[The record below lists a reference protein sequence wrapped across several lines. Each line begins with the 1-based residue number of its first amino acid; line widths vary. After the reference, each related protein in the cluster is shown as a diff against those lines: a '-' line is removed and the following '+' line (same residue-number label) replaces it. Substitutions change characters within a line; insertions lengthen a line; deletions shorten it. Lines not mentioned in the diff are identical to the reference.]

1 MLVHYLVSL
10 NSRMK
15 TTRLNDLFNVAG
27 QSPWLDNLK
36 REYIVNGEFARVLAS
51 GIRGLTS
58 NPTIFQKAIQ
68 GSTLYDEQ
76 FHESIKHG
84 LTTEETYWE
93 LVVSDIVGALDIFHP
108 LYVSSSGLDGFV
120 SVEVSPELAQ
130 DMAGTIASAQE
141 LHKRIARPNVMIKVP
156 ATQACIPAIEE
167 IISRG
172 INVNVTLIFGLN
184 RYQEVMD
191 AYIRGL
197 QKLSISNPSKVQDVA
212 SVASFFISR
221 VDSEVDKRLEALGS
235 QEALDLRGK
244 AAIAQAKIAYEMFE
258 QTFSGDVWRSLANL
272 GAQVQRPLW
281 ASTSTKNPSYAD
293 TMYVDELIGPHSV
306 NTLPDATMEAFSDHG
321 SVAETITSN
330 VEGARKVLD
339 DLHRLGID
347 MAEVAD
353 QLEHDGVHSFQQSFN
368 ELLAALEAK
377 KH

>member
-1 MLVHYLVSL
+1 MVV
-10 NSRMK
+10 N
-15 TTRLNDLFNVAG
+15 RLTDLFTVAG

-36 REYIVNGEFARVLAS
+36 REYIINGDFARVLAS

-68 GSTLYDEQ
+68 GSALYDEQ
-76 FHESIKHG
+76 FHESIQRG

-93 LVVSDIVGALDIFHP
+93 LVVSDIVGALDIFGP

-120 SVEVSPELAQ
+120 SVEVSPGLAQ
-130 DMAGTIASAQE
+130 DMDGTVAAAQD
-141 LHKRIARPNVMIKVP
+141 LHDRIARPNVMIKVP
-156 ATQACIPAIEE
+156 ATKACIPAIEE

-172 INVNVTLIFGLN
+172 INVNVTLIFGLD

-197 QKLSISNPSKVQDVA
+197 QRLTKTDPSKVQDVA

-221 VDSEVDKRLEALGS
+221 VDSEIDKRLDVIGTPDAL
-235 QEALDLRGK
+235 ELRGK

-258 QTFSGDVWRSLANL
+258 KTFNSDAWRSLAKL

-281 ASTSTKNPSYAD
+281 ASTSTKNPSYPD

-306 NTLPDATMEAFSDHG
+306 NTLPDATMEAFSGHG
-321 SVAETITSN
+321 SVAETITKDID
-330 VEGARKVLD
+330 GARTVLD
-339 DLHRLGID
+339 DLNRLGVD
-347 MAEVAD
+347 MTAIAH
-353 QLEHDGVHSFQQSFN
+353 QLETEGVLSFQQSFT
-368 ELLAALEAK
+368 ELLAVLEAK
-377 KH
+377 RK

>member
-1 MLVHYLVSL
+1 MSG
-10 NSRMK
+10 N
-15 TTRLNDLFNVAG
+15 RLTDLFTVTG

-36 REYIVNGEFARVLAS
+36 REYIVNGDFARVLAS

-68 GSTLYDEQ
+68 GSALYDDQ
-76 FHESIKHG
+76 FFKSVQRG

-93 LVVSDIVGALDIFHP
+93 LVVSDIIGALDIFGP
-108 LYVSSSGLDGFV
+108 LYVSSSGLDGYV
-120 SVEVSPELAQ
+120 SVEVSPGLAQ
-130 DMAGTIASAQE
+130 DLDGTVAAAQE
-141 LHKRIARPNVMIKVP
+141 LQDRIARPNVMIKVP
-156 ATQACIPAIEE
+156 ATKVCIPAIEE

-172 INVNVTLIFGLN
+172 INVNVTLIFGLD

-197 QKLSISNPSKVQDVA
+197 QRLGKTNPSKVQEVA

-221 VDSEVDKRLEALGS
+221 VDSEVDKRLDAIGT
-235 QEALDLRGK
+235 QDALDLRGK

-258 QTFSGDVWRSLANL
+258 QTFSGEAWRSLAKL

-281 ASTSTKNPSYAD
+281 ASTSTKNPDYPD

-306 NTLPDATMEAFSDHG
+306 NTLPDATMDAFSDHG

-330 VEGARKVLD
+330 VDGARKVLD
-339 DLHRLGID
+339 DLSRLGID
-347 MAEVAD
+347 MTSVAQ
-353 QLEHDGVHSFQQSFN
+353 QLEHDGVLSFQQSFN
-368 ELLAALEAK
+368 ELLAVLETK
-377 KH
+377 RK

>member
-10 NSRMK
+10 NSRMT

-156 ATQACIPAIEE
+156 ATEACIPAIEE

>member
-1 MLVHYLVSL
+1 MSA
-10 NSRMK
+10 N
-15 TTRLNDLFNVAG
+15 RLTELFTVAG

-36 REYIVNGEFARVLAS
+36 REYIVNGDFARVLAS

-68 GSTLYDEQ
+68 GSALYDDQ
-76 FHESIKHG
+76 FHESVQRG
-84 LTTEETYWE
+84 LSTEETYWE
-93 LVVSDIVGALDIFHP
+93 LVVSDIIGALDIFGP

-120 SVEVSPELAQ
+120 SVEVSPGLAQ
-130 DMAGTIASAQE
+130 DMDGTVAAAQE
-141 LHKRIARPNVMIKVP
+141 LHDRIARPNVMIKVP

-172 INVNVTLIFGLN
+172 INVNVTLIFGLD

-197 QKLSISNPSKVQDVA
+197 QRLSKTDPSKVQDVA

-221 VDSEVDKRLEALGS
+221 VDSEVDKRLDAIGT
-235 QEALDLRGK
+235 QDALDIRGK

-258 QTFSGDVWRSLANL
+258 KTFSGDAWRSLANL

-281 ASTSTKNPSYAD
+281 ASTSTKNPDYPD

-306 NTLPDATMEAFSDHG
+306 NTLPDATMDAFSDHG
-321 SVAETITSN
+321 SIAETITSN
-330 VEGARKVLD
+330 VDGARTVLD
-339 DLHRLGID
+339 ELSHLGID
-347 MAEVAD
+347 MNAVAH
-353 QLEHDGVHSFQQSFN
+353 QLEHDGVLSFQQSFN
-368 ELLAALEAK
+368 ELLAVLEAK
-377 KH
+377 RK

>member
-1 MLVHYLVSL
+1 MT
-10 NSRMK
+10 

>member
-1 MLVHYLVSL
+1 MLVHYLESL
-10 NSRMK
+10 NSRMT

-221 VDSEVDKRLEALGS
+221 VDSEVDKRLEAHGS
-235 QEALDLRGK
+235 QEALDLRGR

-339 DLHRLGID
+339 ELHRLGID

-353 QLEHDGVHSFQQSFN
+353 QLENDGVHSFQQSFN

>member
-1 MLVHYLVSL
+1 MSA
-10 NSRMK
+10 N
-15 TTRLNDLFNVAG
+15 RLADLFTVTG

-36 REYIVNGEFARVLAS
+36 REYIINGEFARVLAS

-68 GSTLYDEQ
+68 GSALYDDQ
-76 FHESIKHG
+76 FHDSIQRG

-93 LVVSDIVGALDIFHP
+93 LVVSDIIGALDIFGP

-120 SVEVSPELAQ
+120 SVEVSPDLAQ
-130 DMAGTIASAQE
+130 DMDGTVSAAQE
-141 LHKRIARPNVMIKVP
+141 LHDRIARPNVMIKVP

-172 INVNVTLIFGLN
+172 INVNVTLIFGLD

-197 QKLSISNPSKVQDVA
+197 QRLSKSDPSKVQDVA

-221 VDSEVDKRLEALGS
+221 VDSEVDKRLDAHGAPG
-235 QEALDLRGK
+235 ALDLRGK
-244 AAIAQAKIAYEMFE
+244 AAIAQAKLAYHMFE
-258 QTFSGDVWRSLANL
+258 KTFSGDAWLSLAKL

-281 ASTSTKNPSYAD
+281 ASTSTKNPSYPD

-321 SVAETITSN
+321 STAETITNN
-330 VEGARKVLD
+330 VDGARKVLD
-339 DLHRLGID
+339 ELSRLGID
-347 MAEVAD
+347 MSAVAH
-353 QLEHDGVHSFQQSFN
+353 QLENEGVISFQQSFN
-368 ELLAALEAK
+368 DLLAVLEAK
-377 KH
+377 RK

>member
-1 MLVHYLVSL
+1 MST
-10 NSRMK
+10 SRL
-15 TTRLNDLFNVAG
+15 TDLFTVAG

-36 REYIVNGEFARVLAS
+36 REYIVNGDFARVLAS

-68 GSTLYDEQ
+68 GSALYDDQ
-76 FHESIKHG
+76 FHDSVHGG

-93 LVVSDIVGALDIFHP
+93 LVVSDIVGALDIFGP

-120 SVEVSPELAQ
+120 SVEVSPGLAE
-130 DMAGTIASAQE
+130 DMDGTVEAAQE
-141 LHKRIARPNVMIKVP
+141 LHDRISRPNVMIKVP

-172 INVNVTLIFGLN
+172 INVNVTLIFGLD

-197 QKLSISNPSKVQDVA
+197 QRLSKTNPSKVQDVA

-221 VDSEVDKRLEALGS
+221 VDSEVDKRLEAIGT
-235 QEALDLRGK
+235 QDALDLRGK

-258 QTFSGDVWRSLANL
+258 QTFSGEAWRSLAKV

-281 ASTSTKNPSYAD
+281 ASTSTKNPDYPD

-306 NTLPDATMEAFSDHG
+306 NTLPDATMDAFSDHG
-321 SVAETITSN
+321 SIAETITSN
-330 VEGARKVLD
+330 VDGAHKVLD
-339 DLHRLGID
+339 DLNRLGID
-347 MAEVAD
+347 MAAVSH
-353 QLEHDGVHSFQQSFN
+353 QLEHDGVLSFQQSFN
-368 ELLAALEAK
+368 ELLAVLEAK
-377 KH
+377 RK

>member
-1 MLVHYLVSL
+1 MAVNRLTDLV
-10 NSRMK
+10 
-15 TTRLNDLFNVAG
+15 TVAG

-36 REYIVNGEFARVLAS
+36 REYIINGDFARVLAS

-68 GSTLYDEQ
+68 GSALYDEQ
-76 FHESIKHG
+76 FHESIQRG

-93 LVVSDIVGALDIFHP
+93 LVVSDIVGALDIFGP

-120 SVEVSPELAQ
+120 SVEVSPGLAQ
-130 DMAGTIASAQE
+130 DMDGTVAAAQD
-141 LHKRIARPNVMIKVP
+141 LHDRIARPNVMIKVP
-156 ATQACIPAIEE
+156 ATKACIPAIEE

-172 INVNVTLIFGLN
+172 INVNVTLIFGLD

-191 AYIRGL
+191 AYIRGV
-197 QKLSISNPSKVQDVA
+197 QRLSKTDPSKVQDVA

-221 VDSEVDKRLEALGS
+221 VDSEIDKRLDVIGTPD
-235 QEALDLRGK
+235 ALDLRGK

-258 QTFSGDVWRSLANL
+258 KTFNSDAWRSLAKL

-281 ASTSTKNPSYAD
+281 ASTSTKNPSYPD

-321 SVAETITSN
+321 SVAQTIMN
-330 VEGARKVLD
+330 DLDGARTVLD
-339 DLHRLGID
+339 DLNRLGVD
-347 MAEVAD
+347 MTAIAH
-353 QLEHDGVHSFQQSFN
+353 QLETDGVLSFQQSFT
-368 ELLAALEAK
+368 ELLAVLEAK
-377 KH
+377 RK

>member
-1 MLVHYLVSL
+1 MSG
-10 NSRMK
+10 N
-15 TTRLNDLFNVAG
+15 RLTDLFTVTG

-36 REYIVNGEFARVLAS
+36 REYIVNGDFARVLAS

-68 GSTLYDEQ
+68 GSALYDDQ
-76 FHESIKHG
+76 FFKSVQRG

-93 LVVSDIVGALDIFHP
+93 LVVSDIIGALDIFGP
-108 LYVSSSGLDGFV
+108 LYVSSSGLDGYV
-120 SVEVSPELAQ
+120 SVEVSPGLAQ
-130 DMAGTIASAQE
+130 DMDGTVAAAQE
-141 LHKRIARPNVMIKVP
+141 LQDRIARPNVMIKVP
-156 ATQACIPAIEE
+156 ATKVCIPAIEE

-172 INVNVTLIFGLN
+172 INVNVTLIFGLD

-197 QKLSISNPSKVQDVA
+197 QRLGKTNPSKVQEVA

-221 VDSEVDKRLEALGS
+221 VDSEVDKRLDAIGT
-235 QEALDLRGK
+235 QDAFDLRGK

-258 QTFSGDVWRSLANL
+258 QTFSGEAWRSLAKL

-281 ASTSTKNPSYAD
+281 ASTSTKNPDYPD

-306 NTLPDATMEAFSDHG
+306 NTLPDATMDAFSDHG

-330 VEGARKVLD
+330 VDGARKVLD
-339 DLHRLGID
+339 DLSRLGID
-347 MAEVAD
+347 MTSVAQ
-353 QLEHDGVHSFQQSFN
+353 QLEHDGVLSFQQSFN
-368 ELLAALEAK
+368 ELLAVLETK
-377 KH
+377 RK

>member
-1 MLVHYLVSL
+1 MTT
-10 NSRMK
+10 SRL
-15 TTRLNDLFNVAG
+15 TDLFTVAG

-36 REYIVNGEFARVLAS
+36 REYIVNGDFSRVLAS

-68 GSTLYDEQ
+68 GSALYDDQ
-76 FHESIKHG
+76 FHESVQRG

-93 LVVSDIVGALDIFHP
+93 LVISDIVGALDIFGP

-120 SVEVSPELAQ
+120 SVEVSPDLAQ
-130 DMAGTIASAQE
+130 DMDGTVAAAQE
-141 LHKRIARPNVMIKVP
+141 LHDRIARPNVMIKVP

-172 INVNVTLIFGLN
+172 INVNVTLIFGLD
-184 RYQEVMD
+184 RYQDVMD

-197 QKLSISNPSKVQDVA
+197 QRLSKTNPSKVQDVA

-221 VDSEVDKRLEALGS
+221 VDSEVDKRLDANGN

-258 QTFSGDVWRSLANL
+258 QTFSGDAWRSLAKL

-281 ASTSTKNPSYAD
+281 ASTSTKNPDYPD

-306 NTLPDATMEAFSDHG
+306 NTLPDATMDAFSDHG
-321 SVAETITSN
+321 SIAETITSN
-330 VEGARKVLD
+330 VDEARKILD
-339 DLHRLGID
+339 ELNRLGID
-347 MAEVAD
+347 MAAVAE
-353 QLEHDGVHSFQQSFN
+353 QLEHDGVLSFQQSFN
-368 ELLAALEAK
+368 ELLAVLEAK
-377 KH
+377 RK

>member
-1 MLVHYLVSL
+1 MST
-10 NSRMK
+10 SRL
-15 TTRLNDLFNVAG
+15 TDLFTVAG

-36 REYIVNGEFARVLAS
+36 REYIVNGDFARVLAS

-68 GSTLYDEQ
+68 GSALYDEQ
-76 FHESIKHG
+76 FHESVQRG
-84 LTTEETYWE
+84 LSTEETYWE
-93 LVVSDIVGALDIFHP
+93 LVVSDIVGALDIFGP

-120 SVEVSPELAQ
+120 SVEVSPGLAQ
-130 DMAGTIASAQE
+130 DMDGTVAAAQE
-141 LHKRIARPNVMIKVP
+141 LQDRIARPNVMIKVP
-156 ATQACIPAIEE
+156 ATKACIPAIEE

-172 INVNVTLIFGLN
+172 INVNVTLIFGLD

-197 QKLSISNPSKVQDVA
+197 QRLRGTSPRKVQEVA

-221 VDSEVDKRLEALGS
+221 VDSEVDKRLNAIGTQDALG
-235 QEALDLRGK
+235 LRGK

-281 ASTSTKNPSYAD
+281 ASTSTKNPDYPD

-321 SVAETITSN
+321 SIAETITSN
-330 VEGARKVLD
+330 VDAARKLLD
-339 DLHRLGID
+339 DLSRLGID
-347 MAEVAD
+347 MVSVAQ
-353 QLEHDGVHSFQQSFN
+353 QLEHDGVLSFQQSFN
-368 ELLAALEAK
+368 ELLAVLEAK
-377 KH
+377 RK